1 MAWLAISQAA
11 AQVPAGPQ
19 FPPGATRL
27 PQVPP
32 VPPPGYGPPAPYVTP
47 TPYAMPAPYRTP
59 TPYATPAPYGTP
71 APAAAPAPNQ
81 TPVPGAVQPAPAGPV
96 FAVPNVERVLAPAPP
111 PKPKKIWSGSF
122 ELGLDGTEGNS
133 ETFNFRTGFDAKR
146 KTARNVFAVDLDYI
160 QSTNR
165 GEETANRSFLDW
177 KHERLFRDS
186 PWTAVAHGAVEHDE
200 FQTYDVRSTVDL
212 ALGYQLV
219 ATDEVTLSVRSG
231 VGTAYESGG
240 PDQGWVPEAVFGAEY
255 EYKLT
260 DRTKFTAKTEY
271 TPEMT
276 AWEDYHLKTQAAL
289 EALIDAEMNLSLKL
303 SVRNR
308 YDSTPNGAEPNDLD
322 YSVVLLWGF

>member
-1 MAWLAISQAA
+1 LTRRWLRFAVVGVVVAWLAASQAWGQA
-11 AQVPAGPQ
+11 PAGPQ
-19 FPPGATRL
+19 FLPGATPL
-27 PQVPP
+27 PQVAP
-32 VPPPGYGPPAPYVTP
+32 VPPPAYGPPT
-47 TPYAMPAPYRTP
+47 
-59 TPYATPAPYGTP
+59 PYGTP
-71 APAAAPAPNQ
+71 APYGAPAPQAAPSPNL
-81 TPVPGAVQPAPAGPV
+81 TPLPGAVQPGPAGPV
-96 FAVPNVERVLAPAPP
+96 FAVPNVERFLAPAHPP

-133 ETFNFRTGFDAKR
+133 QTFNFRTGFDAKR
-146 KTARNVFAVDLDYI
+146 KTDRNVFAVDLDYI
-160 QSTNR
+160 QETNR

-177 KHERLFRDS
+177 KYERLLCDS
-186 PWTAVAHGAVEHDE
+186 PWTAVAHGTVEHDE

-212 ALGYQLV
+212 ALGYRLV
-219 ATDEVTLSVRSG
+219 DTDDVTLSVRSG

-276 AWEDYHLKTQAAL
+276 AWEDYHLKTQASL
-289 EALIDAEMNLSLKL
+289 EALLDAEMNLSLKL

-308 YDSTPNGAEPNDLD
+308 YDSTPNGAKPNDLD

>member
-1 MAWLAISQAA
+1 LIRRCLRFALVGVTGAWLAVSQASS
-11 AQVPAGPQ
+11 AQGPTRPQ
-19 FPPGATRL
+19 FPPGATPL

-32 VPPPGYGPPAPYVTP
+32 VPPPAYGPPAPYG
-47 TPYAMPAPYRTP
+47 A
-59 TPYATPAPYGTP
+59 PAPYGRP
-71 APAAAPAPNQ
+71 APHAAPAPNL
-81 TPVPGAVQPAPAGPV
+81 TPVPGAVQPVPAGPV
-96 FAVPNVERVLAPAPP
+96 FAVPNVERVLVPKPQP

-146 KTARNVFAVDLDYI
+146 KTDRNIFAVDLDYI
-160 QSTNR
+160 QETNR
-165 GEETANRSFLDW
+165 GEETANRSYLDW
-177 KHERLFRDS
+177 KYERLFRDC
-186 PWTAVAHGAVEHDE
+186 PWTAVAHGTVEHDE

-212 ALGYQLV
+212 ALGYRLV
-219 ATDEVTLSVRSG
+219 DTDDTTLSVRSG

-240 PDQGWVPEAVFGAEY
+240 PDQGWVQEAVFGAEY
-255 EYKLT
+255 EYRLT
-260 DRTKFTAKTEY
+260 DRTKFTAKSEY

-276 AWEDYHLKTQAAL
+276 AWEDYHLKTQASL